1 MTQATAS
8 NKSTVTV
15 SGTAVEMHSGGS
27 GPPLLYLHGTG
38 GFGTYD
44 PTSSPLADRCT
55 VYAPSL
61 PGYFGTPRPGWLYTV
76 NDTAHFLL
84 EMADGLRLDQYVLAG
99 QGIGGWIA
107 AEMAAM
113 SSHNLKGLVLIDA
126 AGIKPERGEIAE
138 VMMVSAA
145 SRLQLAFHDPSQV
158 PNYDFFTQE
167 PAPDQAAVLHSN
179 MEMLSRL
186 AWKPYYH
193 NPSLP
198 HYLAKVQTPTL
209 VVWGKQDAIFPVECA
224 ELYQKA
230 IPNATLSV
238 IDNCGSRPQMEKP
251 EAFNAAVTSFLGG
264 LG

>member
-99 QGIGGWIA
+99 QGIGGCGRNGG
-107 AEMAAM
+107 
-113 SSHNLKGLVLIDA
+113 H
-126 AGIKPERGEIAE
+126 
-138 VMMVSAA
+138 
-145 SRLQLAFHDPSQV
+145 
-158 PNYDFFTQE
+158 
-167 PAPDQAAVLHSN
+167 
-179 MEMLSRL
+179 
-186 AWKPYYH
+186 
-193 NPSLP
+193 
-198 HYLAKVQTPTL
+198 VQP
-209 VVWGKQDAIFPVECA
+209 
-224 ELYQKA
+224 
-230 IPNATLSV
+230 
-238 IDNCGSRPQMEKP
+238 
-251 EAFNAAVTSFLGG
+251 
-264 LG
+264 